1 MQFLCKVLNCKS
13 DNNLIRDFRL
23 GVLSRVQ
30 KYSREKKKKT
40 ELMQSCRL
48 GRGKCNLFAF
58 WSGLILC

>member
-1 MQFLCKVLNCKS
+1 MQFLCKVLNGNS
-13 DNNLIRDFRL
+13 ENNLIRDFRL
-23 GVLSRVQ
+23 GVLSRSTEIQ
-30 KYSREKKKKT
+30 QGKKKT